1 MPRRRLPNRATAGG
15 VQGGAATEQAETS
28 AKATDPTLGEGTLSV
43 AERSALLKYYY
54 NVDNVAS
61 LTSSAY
67 KLYKAVKHQHPTLTL
82 DKCRFF
88 LQTQSPYTLT
98 APRRTYIPRNPME
111 VYRCFDVLACD
122 IMVLMQFTDA
132 NSPQRYCMLVVD
144 VFSRYCWHFML
155 ETRSA
160 AEIVPKFEALLE
172 ELRPRLLK
180 TTIYFDRESA
190 IISRQFRQMLKKFD
204 VQLQLSYSETKVSHA
219 EILIRYLKRSLLH
232 VSRVLNIY

>member
-1 MPRRRLPNRATAGG
+1 MPRRRLSNRTPAGG
-15 VQGGAATEQAETS
+15 VQGGSTS
-28 AKATDPTLGEGTLSV
+28 AQAQASTETTDPTLGKGTLTG
-43 AERSALLKYYY
+43 AERAALLKYYY
-54 NVDNVAS
+54 NVDNVAA
-61 LTSSAY
+61 LTSSVY
-67 KLYKAVKHQHPTLTL
+67 KLYKALKPQHPTLTL

-111 VYRCFDVLACD
+111 VYRCFDVLAGD
-122 IMVLMQFTDA
+122 IMVLMQFTD
-132 NSPQRYCMLVVD
+132 STTPQKYCMLVVD

-160 AEIVPKFEALLE
+160 AEIVTKFEALLE
-172 ELRPRLLK
+172 ELRPHLLK

-219 EILIRYLKRSLLH
+219 EILIRYLKRSLLIC
-232 VSRVLNIY
+232 R